1 MHRTDKDTW
10 PIKLEIGSS
19 RTKSL
24 EKKVQEQ
31 KKISSRVSS
40 ADSLKGLLHGY
51 MIYIYMFP
59 PTSPVKVVLQAP
71 LISQDVRP
79 GSWNAD
85 LQGPFLHC
93 KGHPKREKL
102 DTWGGVKFVQKER
115 QLFFLGGKMFFLANI
130 AKVKRSRRLFL
141 FECLKCIPVLL
152 LTQLSL
158 GNSFFDSVESFTF
171 WRHFLIESS
180 QTCGK
185 LSCQS
190 SRLSDTAVLTMRS
203 LVVHVSA
210 SCHRWDDWLTTKV
223 NGLADGWCPFHLV
236 TSMVFSRIFLCVFLK
251 WRLSD
256 TWWVGKIFTSC
267 AGYWMHSTLLVVNI
281 VTSHSTPSRHF
292 TGGSCVACTFGGRYF
307 EDFHLDGN
315 GFLAFEFGPTRR
327 DFFNDV
333 FQQKRQLGQHGST
346 ACIQCGAVYTLDNLC
361 WDRILAPK
369 KPTELMDTSSSL
381 PCHMNWLLF
390 WPSQLCKS
398 TPSQPILRGFFCLEK
413 K

>member
-40 ADSLKGLLHGY
+40 ADSLKGL
-51 MIYIYMFP
+51 IYIYMFP

-152 LTQLSL
+152 LTQLFL
-158 GNSFFDSVESFTF
+158 GNSFFWLCWVLYILTTFLDWKQPDLWKTVMSFPFF
-171 WRHFLIESS
+171 WRGRIQ
-180 QTCGK
+180 QTLG
-185 LSCQS
+185 
-190 SRLSDTAVLTMRS
+190 RLVLTMRS

-223 NGLADGWCPFHLV
+223 NGLAEMMSFHLV
-236 TSMVFSRIFLCVFLK
+236 TSKLFKNLFVCFFKMKSFRHLMG
-251 WRLSD
+251 WQD
-256 TWWVGKIFTSC
+256 FTSY
-267 AGYWMHSTLLVVNI
+267 AGYWMHSTLLVANI

-307 EDFHLDGN
+307 EDFNLDGN
-315 GFLAFEFGPTRR
+315 GRGVWVGPTRGI
-327 DFFNDV
+327 
-333 FQQKRQLGQHGST
+333 FQRRFSAKRQLGQHGST

-361 WDRILAPK
+361 WNRILAQRFS
-369 KPTELMDTSSSL
+369 TMLSL
-381 PCHMNWLLF
+381 LKVWV
-390 WPSQLCKS
+390 
-398 TPSQPILRGFFCLEK
+398 I
-413 K
+413 